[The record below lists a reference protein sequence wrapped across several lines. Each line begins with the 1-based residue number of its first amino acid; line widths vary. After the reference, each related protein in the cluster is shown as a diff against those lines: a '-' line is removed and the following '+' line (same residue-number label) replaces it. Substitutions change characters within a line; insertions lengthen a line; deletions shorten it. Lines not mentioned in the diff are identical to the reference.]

1 MKRVV
6 KSVVVEVM
14 KVNVNPDMP
23 ASNIKSFTSKV
34 FSFVCIF

>member
-6 KSVVVEVM
+6 KSVVVEVV

-23 ASNIKSFTSKV
+23 ASNKKSFPYED
-34 FSFVCIF
+34 FSFVCRF